1 VIIILNLKGLYK
13 GGYRMPRTIDKE
25 TMNLGAHMSI
35 AGGVHLALQRGL
47 SIGCDAV
54 QLFVKNSNQWRAR
67 PLTDNEIE
75 SFHELKL
82 RFDPRFVLAHT
93 SYLLNLASPDRGI
106 LARSRKGFI
115 EEIKRCDTLGIPYLI
130 LHPGSHRGS
139 GVEAG
144 IRLIAE
150 SLNLALYQTEDSSI
164 TILLESTAGQG
175 NTIGHRFEQLA
186 AIIETVDL
194 SDRLGVCFDTC
205 HAFAA
210 GYDLRSKHAYNT
222 TFWEFENIIGLDRLK
237 AFHLNDSVRELGSRV
252 DRHTHIGMGQLGA
265 NAFSL
270 LVNDPRFR
278 DRPMLIE
285 TPKGPDMRE
294 DVRNLKFLRSLRN
307 KREQERRARKLA
319 RIADERTRKSKHK
332 RSR

>member
-1 VIIILNLKGLYK
+1 
-13 GGYRMPRTIDKE
+13 MPRTDKG
-25 TMNLGAHMSI
+25 TTNLGAHMSI

-47 SIGCDAV
+47 SIGCDVV
-54 QLFVKNSNQWRAR
+54 QLFVKSSNQWHAR
-67 PLTDNEIE
+67 PLDTHEIE
-75 SFHELKL
+75 SFHELRI

-93 SYLLNLASPDRGI
+93 SYLINLASPDRGL
-106 LARSRKGFI
+106 LAKSRKSFI
-115 EEIKRCDTLGIPYLI
+115 EEMKRCDILGIPCLI

-150 SLNLALYQTEDSSI
+150 SLNLALYQMEGSGI

-175 NTIGHRFEQLA
+175 NTIGHTFEQLA
-186 AIIETVDL
+186 AIIEMVDL

-210 GYDLRSKHAYNT
+210 GYDLRSRHVYIT
-222 TFWEFENIIGLDRLK
+222 TFREFDSIIGLDRLK

-252 DRHTHIGMGQLGA
+252 DRHTHIGKGQLGA
-265 NAFSL
+265 HAFSL

-278 DRPMLIE
+278 NCPMILE
-285 TPKGPDMRE
+285 TPKGPDMRD
-294 DVRNLKFLRSLRN
+294 DVRNLKFLRRLKK
-307 KREQERRARKLA
+307 KREGERRARKIA
-319 RIADERTRKSKHK
+319 RITGDSKRKSKHNGP
-332 RSR
+332 RSNR